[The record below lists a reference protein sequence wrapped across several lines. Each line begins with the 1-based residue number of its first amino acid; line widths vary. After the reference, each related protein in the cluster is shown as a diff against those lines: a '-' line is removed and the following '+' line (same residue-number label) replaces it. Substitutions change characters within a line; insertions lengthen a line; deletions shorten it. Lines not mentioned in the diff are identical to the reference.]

1 MSKAFD
7 FATSIEGSGS
17 YDSLTLPDE
26 SVVADDLASTLDLSG
41 KTLTLP
47 AGVGGKIVNVA
58 QVTIDSTSTFNSGS
72 QVFARFSAMDA
83 AYTTTVAG
91 SNLLVTFSWSVTNS
105 SASSDL
111 TWHIK
116 RKVGSGSA
124 SEILVNAS
132 PVGST
137 ETGMIPN
144 FRENTGAQGIRTTY
158 SFLDTPGHST
168 AGDVIT
174 YEHHVKCEGS
184 NTLRLNFGA
193 QTAARHSTTVST
205 ITFMEVAS

>member
-1 MSKAFD
+1 MPI
-7 FATSIEGSGS
+7 TINGSGT
-17 YDSLTLPDE
+17 LTGISAGGYPDAT
-26 SVVADDLASTLDLSG
+26 VTADDLAATLDLSG
-41 KTLTLP
+41 KTVTL
-47 AGVGGKIVNVA
+47 ASGVGGKIVNVA
-58 QVTIDSTSTFNSGS
+58 QVTIDSTSTFSSGS
-72 QVFARFSAMDA
+72 QVFARFAAMDA
-83 AYTTTVAG
+83 AYTTTMAG
-91 SNLLVTFSWSVTNS
+91 SKLLVTFSWSLSQSTT
-105 SASSDL
+105 SADL

-124 SEILVNAS
+124 SEILVNAN

-144 FRENTGAQGIRTTY
+144 FRDNPGAQGMRISY

-174 YEHHVKCEGS
+174 YEHHIKCEGS
-184 NTLRLNFGA
+184 NNLQLNHGG
-193 QTAARHSTTVST
+193 QTEARHSTTVST